1 MKEKGKPIA
10 GTLLRGFQQR
20 ETRSSAVLLLLAGV
34 LVASLSV
41 WLWTSQPERYSVT
54 EARRLAYTVEP
65 SWDRVRS
72 GELAEQVEK
81 YARDQFPLRDGFRN
95 LKGLTAMKALGQ
107 KDLNHIYTAG
117 GYCAKMEYP
126 LNRKMI
132 DHAADTIQ
140 TVYDTYLK
148 GTDTH
153 LYLGVVPAKDYYL
166 APQSGHLYLDYEEV
180 FGYLKEQTP
189 YLQPIEGIRE
199 CLSLEDYYKTDSH
212 WRQEKILDV
221 ADRIAESM
229 GVTLPEQTYTLQ
241 RFPRPFHG
249 TYANQLALPL
259 PGEELY
265 YLTSPMLDQ
274 CVVTTC
280 DIAGNERQDEMY
292 TEKDAYDWYPYNLFL
307 SGAEGYVTVYN
318 PLAETDRELVL
329 FRDSFGSSLGP
340 LLASGY
346 RKITLVD
353 LRYLPS
359 TRVGEFLTFQD
370 QDVLFLYS
378 TLLLCNSLALR

>member
-1 MKEKGKPIA
+1 MKRKGKTIVGA
-10 GTLLRGFQQR
+10 LLRGFRQR
-20 ETRSSAVLLLLAGV
+20 ETRSGAVLLLLAGV

-65 SWDRVRS
+65 SWDHVLS
-72 GELAEQVEK
+72 GELAEEVEE
-81 YARDQFPLRDGFRN
+81 YARDQFPLRDAFRN

-107 KDLNHIYTAG
+107 KDLNRIYTAG

-126 LNRKMI
+126 LNQKMI
-132 DHAADTIQ
+132 DHVAKTIQ
-140 TVYDTYLK
+140 NVYDTYLK

-153 LYLGVVPAKDYYL
+153 LYLGVIPAKDYYL

-221 ADRIAESM
+221 ADLIAESM
-229 GVTLPEQTYTLQ
+229 GVTLPEQTYTPCLLH
-241 RFPRPFHG
+241 RPFHG
-249 TYANQLALPL
+249 TYATQLALPL
-259 PGEELY
+259 PGEDLY
-265 YLTSPMLDQ
+265 YLTSPMLEQ
-274 CVVTTC
+274 CIVTTC
-280 DIAGNERQDEMY
+280 DIAGNVERDEMY
-292 TEKDAYDWYPYNLFL
+292 TIGDAYSWYPYELFL
-307 SGAEGYVTVYN
+307 SGSEGYVTVYN
-318 PLAETDRELVL
+318 PMAETDRELVL

-359 TRVGEFLTFQD
+359 TRVGDFLTFQD

-378 TLLLCNSLALR
+378 TLLLGNSLALR